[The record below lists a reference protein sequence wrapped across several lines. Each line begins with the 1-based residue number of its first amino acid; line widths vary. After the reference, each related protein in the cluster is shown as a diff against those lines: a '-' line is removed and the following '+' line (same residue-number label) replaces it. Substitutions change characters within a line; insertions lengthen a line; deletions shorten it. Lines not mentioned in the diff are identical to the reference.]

1 MIVAVGMA
9 GMGMGGMG
17 MGGMTLPFV
26 PVALVV
32 MPIVIMPIVI
42 MPVVIMAILAMIFL
56 AMRVLDVIWVVVTRR
71 SGIELARALANPPLP
86 VGRPP
91 RSRAVACAVRR
102 LVGHLR
108 HVSPLPHP
116 GPTAGPQ
123 TG

>member
-1 MIVAVGMA
+1 
-9 GMGMGGMG
+9 
-17 MGGMTLPFV
+17 MTLPFV
-26 PVALVV
+26 AVALVAV
-32 MPIVIMPIVI
+32 PIVI
-42 MPVVIMAILAMIFL
+42 MPVEIMAVVAMIFL
-56 AMRVLDVIWVVVTRR
+56 AMGVLAMRFLAVIWVVVTRR
-71 SGIELARALANPPLP
+71 SRIELARALANPPLP

-116 GPTAGPQ
+116 GPTTGPQ

>member
-1 MIVAVGMA
+1 
-9 GMGMGGMG
+9 
-17 MGGMTLPFV
+17 MTLPFV

-42 MPVVIMAILAMIFL
+42 MPVVIMPVVIMPVVIMPVVIMAVVAMIFL
-56 AMRVLDVIWVVVTRR
+56 AMRVLAVIWVVVTRR